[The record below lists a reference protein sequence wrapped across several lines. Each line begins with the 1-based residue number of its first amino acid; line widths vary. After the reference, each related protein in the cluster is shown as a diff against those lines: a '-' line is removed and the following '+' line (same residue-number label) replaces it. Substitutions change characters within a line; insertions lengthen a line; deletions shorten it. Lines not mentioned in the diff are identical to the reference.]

1 MSGRT
6 STRNW
11 LTRALLAFSVVT
23 ACHAFALP
31 SDGRSQDQPQQ
42 QAQAQAQP
50 SQTPAQR
57 RSRAQQQ
64 RPAEPA
70 PAKEAAPQQAPA
82 PPTPPGELPRETVQ
96 ADVSTRSVAVTSSF
110 TGTEI
115 VVFGA
120 VDNSRQTSA
129 EAGLYDVVV
138 ILEGTP
144 TRIVVRRKS
153 NVAGI
158 WVNTQSLTFVS
169 VPSYYAIASTRPLDE
184 IAPKNVLNENDIGFQ
199 HVRMAPVQ
207 GWETGLTTAD
217 LQVFR
222 DAVIRLKSSD
232 GLYIRND
239 YDVVFIGRSLFRA
252 SIALPAN
259 VPVGPLNAKV
269 YLFRDGQLLSTYTS
283 RVMLA
288 REGVERILHDFAFK
302 QPFWY
307 GMFTVLVAVF
317 AGLAASTLMQ
327 RART

>member
-1 MSGRT
+1 MRI
-6 STRNW
+6 
-11 LTRALLAFSVVT
+11 LLAALFV
-23 ACHAFALP
+23 AAPFALFCA
-31 SDGRSQDQPQQ
+31 DLAAQ
-42 QAQAQAQP
+42 QAP
-50 SQTPAQR
+50 S
-57 RSRAQQQ
+57 AQQQ
-64 RPAEPA
+64 RRARPAQTPA
-70 PAKEAAPQQAPA
+70 PTPSTPAQPGQQQPPVSAAP
-82 PPTPPGELPRETVQ
+82 TTPGELPRESVQ

-144 TRIVVRRKS
+144 SQLVVRRKAQ
-153 NVAGI
+153 VGGI

-184 IAPKNVLNENDIGFQ
+184 VAPVNVLNENDIGFQ
-199 HVRMAPVQ
+199 HVRMTPVQ

-217 LQVFR
+217 LGLFR
-222 DAVIRLKSSD
+222 DAVVRLKSRD
-232 GLYIRND
+232 GLYTRND

-259 VPVGPLNAKV
+259 VPVGPLNARV
-269 YLFRDGQLLSTYTS
+269 YLFREGQLISTYKTK
-283 RVMLA
+283 VNLE
-288 REGVERILHDFAFK
+288 REGIERILHDFAFRR
-302 QPFWY
+302 PLFY
-307 GMFTVLVAVF
+307 GSVTVAVAIL
-317 AGLAASTLMQ
+317 AGLAASTLLQ